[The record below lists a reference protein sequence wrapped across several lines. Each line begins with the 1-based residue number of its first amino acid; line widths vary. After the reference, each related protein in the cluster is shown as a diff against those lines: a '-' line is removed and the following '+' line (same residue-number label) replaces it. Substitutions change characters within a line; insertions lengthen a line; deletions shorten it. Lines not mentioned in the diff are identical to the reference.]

1 MLEGERHPAARRV
14 EWVLIAALL
23 GIALL
28 HFAVTLSTLL
38 AFTLQHAMQDQF
50 RLNLRYLTVPFPL
63 SVLELEN
70 GHRPVLPGIARYV
83 ELRFL
88 GGAQT
93 LQALTAWGGAAL
105 VSLLLLRDAARALPR
120 MLAVCALCLIAM
132 LLWWNANARMFIHV
146 YEATHL
152 FYIVTGLI
160 VAVYCAH
167 AAVQRRGAARF
178 AWWTCALLACVAATF
193 SFGPG
198 IATFAALFVV
208 ALLMRQPLA
217 VLVAIVLAAAATF
230 AIYTLGLPGAE
241 GVRNSS
247 NGFSPAAVIYYFIA
261 RLSAPVYEAL
271 VHARL
276 QEANRILLA
285 LPWGMAV
292 LLPFVSIARRW
303 RRRDAFTRFELA
315 AAGLLVFGA
324 AANGLIA
331 INRCSYFGQYP
342 GQIFADRYLFWS
354 CVAWLGAGL
363 YVLTMVSRS
372 SEAARLAAGAICATA
387 GCAFLA
393 CSVWYA
399 AWSSEVYRRVERAA
413 AGLEIGVRDDE
424 RMAAISDGVE
434 STYRSVA
441 AMRRAGTGG
450 FGREDGPSIG
460 SVVRIR
466 SGSVPAISMRAGE
479 AERMVMGELP
489 KPAARPLRDA
499 ALWLADEDGR
509 LVGRV
514 AMTSDSRGGR
524 NFLRLGVPTLD
535 RFEGYVAEG
544 GGSARWLG
552 IVRDGELTAVASIV
566 ASGGNWASPR

>member
-1 MLEGERHPAARRV
+1 VTREALRHPAARGI
-14 EWVLIAALL
+14 EWGLLTALAVV
-23 GIALL
+23 ALL
-28 HFAVTLSTLL
+28 HFAVTLSTLH

-70 GHRPVLPGIARYV
+70 GHRPVLPGIARYL

-88 GGAQT
+88 GGAQY

-105 VSLLLLRDAARALPR
+105 VSLLLLRDAVKALPR
-120 MLAVCALCLIAM
+120 LLAVCALCLIAM

-152 FYIVTGLI
+152 FYIVTGLV

-167 AAVQRRGAARF
+167 AGAQREGLASLV
-178 AWWTCALLACVAATF
+178 WWVCALLACVVATF

-198 IATFAALFVV
+198 IATFAALFAV
-208 ALLMRQPLA
+208 ALLMRQRIVVLA
-217 VLVAIVLAAAATF
+217 AIVLVVAATF
-230 AIYTLGLPGAE
+230 GVYALGLPGAE

-247 NGFSPAAVIYYFIA
+247 NGFSPAAAIYYFIA
-261 RLSAPVYEAL
+261 RLSAPAYEAL
-271 VHARL
+271 AHARL
-276 QEANRILLA
+276 QEPNRILLS

-292 LLPFVSIARRW
+292 LLPFVSIVRRW
-303 RRRDAFTRFELA
+303 HRRDAFTRFELA
-315 AAGLLVFGA
+315 AASLLVFGA
-324 AANGLIA
+324 AANLLIA
-331 INRCSYFGQYP
+331 INRCSYFGQHP

-363 YVLTMVSRS
+363 YALAMLEGARERV
-372 SEAARLAAGAICATA
+372 RLAAGAACVVV

-393 CSVWYA
+393 SAVWYA

-413 AGLEIGVRDDE
+413 AGLEIGVRDEE

-450 FGREDGPSIG
+450 FGREEGPRIG

-466 SGSVPAISMRAGE
+466 SGAVPAIVMRSGE
-479 AERMVMGELP
+479 TTGMVMGELP
-489 KPAARPLRDA
+489 KAAARPVRDA

-514 AMTSDSRGGR
+514 VMTSDSRGGR
-524 NFLRLGVPTLD
+524 NFLRIGVPTLD
-535 RFEGYVAEG
+535 RFEGYVAAD

-552 IVRDGELTAVASIV
+552 IVRDGELIAVASI
-566 ASGGNWASPR
+566 AKP